1 MSIFKKSIL
10 RFMNA
15 SLSTAFIFIFNHN
28 ALAQLSTQSGLFQF
42 VRTVQVTPDS
52 TFSKAGFVR
61 LGYVSATNS
70 IVATFGTHF
79 IHPTTTDSNGRGYKE
94 YALDMQPT
102 GKSGMLNT
110 GGIGDCNGLIVDS
123 VYYDVNVDPCGW
135 RITTFNTLTWV
146 KTRDIIFPL
155 DTPRE
160 GNGDMMIAFVNGFL
174 DISSG
179 YTTHGGAPPPDSGAW
194 THHQFLSPN
203 LKFLDKRILSDTPH
217 IGGSSLI
224 FVDSIYYFVSATAY
238 TGDVIV
244 MKYDRDWKY
253 LGAKKLISQA
263 HWSEGL
269 AWDGLRFYVSYLN
282 TSQRNGSG
290 FFPYYP
296 NVHLAAFDKDW
307 NLIDDIAVTDYT
319 PTDSMFTGRPSL
331 LQLGNRLY
339 VSYDA
344 VPLPEDLTKI
354 EGYVKV
360 YELHP
365 TSITSEENHTQPMEF
380 RLEQNYP
387 NPFNPTTVISYQLPI
402 VSHVTLKVY
411 DMLGREVSTLVDGA
425 KEAGYYSASFNGSKF
440 TSGVYLTRFVVS
452 PKNENK
458 PFVQVKKMLIIK

>member
-1 MSIFKKSIL
+1 MIISFTFL
-10 RFMNA
+10 
-15 SLSTAFIFIFNHN
+15 HN
-28 ALAQLSTQSGLFQF
+28 RSSAQQGLFQLIDS
-42 VRTVQVTPDS
+42 VHVTPDS

-79 IHPTTTDSNGRGYKE
+79 IHPTTTDSDGRGYKE

-194 THHQFLSPN
+194 THHQFFSRN

-224 FVDSIYYFVSATAY
+224 FVDNIYYFVSATAF
-238 TGDVIV
+238 TGDVVV
-244 MKYDRDWKY
+244 MKYDKNWKY
-253 LGAKKLISQA
+253 LGCKKLISQA

-290 FFPYYP
+290 YFPYYP

-331 LQLGNRLY
+331 LQVGNRIY

-344 VPLPEDLTKI
+344 VPLPENLTKI

-365 TSITSEENHTQPMEF
+365 TFTLIGQSQDFPILFQ
-380 RLEQNYP
+380 LEQNYP
-387 NPFNPTTVISYQLPI
+387 NPFNPSTTISFT
-402 VSHVTLKVY
+402 V
-411 DMLGREVSTLVDGA
+411 A
-425 KEAGYYSASFNGSKF
+425 KESNVRLSIYNLLGQKVATLIDENKNPGRQSVVFDAKELS
-440 TSGVYLTRFVVS
+440 SGVYFYRLEAGSFIS
-452 PKNENK
+452 
-458 PFVQVKKMLIIK
+458 VKKMLLLK

>member
-1 MSIFKKSIL
+1 
-10 RFMNA
+10 MNA
-15 SLSTAFIFIFNHN
+15 SLSTAFIFIFTHN
-28 ALAQLSTQSGLFQF
+28 AIAQLSTQSGLFQF

-79 IHPTTTDSNGRGYKE
+79 IHPTTTDSDGRGYKE
-94 YALDMQPT
+94 YALDMQPM

-135 RITTFNTLTWV
+135 RITTFNTLTWI

-179 YTTHGGAPPPDSGAW
+179 YTTHGGAPPPDSGW
-194 THHQFLSPN
+194 THHQFFSPN
-203 LKFLDKRILSDTPH
+203 LKFLDKRILFDTPH
-217 IGGSSLI
+217 ICGSSLI
-224 FVDSIYYFVSATAY
+224 FVDSIFYFVSATGY

-269 AWDGLRFYVSYLN
+269 AWDGLRFYVTYLN
-282 TSQRNGSG
+282 TSQRTEPG

-307 NLIDDIAVTDYT
+307 NLIDDVAVTNYT

-365 TSITSEENHTQPMEF
+365 SSTLIGQSQDFPIRFQ
-380 RLEQNYP
+380 LEQNYP
-387 NPFNPTTVISYQLPI
+387 NPFNPSTTINF
-402 VSHVTLKVY
+402 
-411 DMLGREVSTLVDGA
+411 TLVKASNVKLNIYNLLGQKVAALVDEKMNAGLKSIVFDA
-425 KEAGYYSASFNGSKF
+425 KELS
-440 TSGVYLTRFVVS
+440 SGVYFYRLEAGSFIS
-452 PKNENK
+452 
-458 PFVQVKKMLIIK
+458 QKKMLLLK